1 MGLFA
6 SQHETIEGVGQALRA
21 GRTTCVKVLE
31 KCFDRIEEWE
41 PCIQAWVHIAYLGAM
56 EQARALDEE
65 LDAGKDRGPLHGIPI
80 GIKDIINVKG
90 LPTACGSRSSGPDAY
105 WDAELVA
112 HLRQAGAVIMGKTVT
127 TQYAWIDPPVTRN
140 PWNLERTPGGSSSG
154 SAAAVALGMCL
165 GAIGTQTGGSII
177 RPASFCGVCGLKPS
191 FGRISTLGIMPFAP
205 NLDHPGPIA
214 RTVRDLELIFEA
226 ITGLVMERLAE
237 PAQSPPRPPILGRL
251 RGIFDA
257 KAEPV
262 MRHAF
267 EDALSLLSRAGASVN
282 EAPWPEGFDEVLR
295 CHRVIMA
302 REVAFQHERRL
313 AWNSDVYQ
321 PKIRALIEEGLA
333 TPTPEY
339 VRCREHQDRLRWEMD
354 DPFGEAEAFIV
365 PATIGPAPDLSTTG
379 DPVLNSPWSYTGLPT
394 ISFPFALS
402 PDGLPLALQLV
413 GQFYSEPELFRVA
426 LWCEDVLRAAS
437 RAKKD

>member
-6 SQHETIEGVGQALRA
+6 SQHETIEGVGRALRA
-21 GRTTCVKVLE
+21 GRTTCVEVLE
-31 KCFDRIEEWE
+31 RCFDRIEQWE
-41 PCIQAWVHIAYLGAM
+41 PRIQAWVRIADLGAR

-65 LDAGKDRGPLHGIPI
+65 RAAGKDRGPLHGIPI
-80 GIKDIINVKG
+80 GIKDIIDVEG
-90 LPTACGSRSSGPDAY
+90 LPTACGSRRRDRDADR
-105 WDAELVA
+105 DAELVA
-112 HLRQAGAVIMGKTVT
+112 DLRQAGAVFLGKTAT
-127 TQYAWIDPPVTRN
+127 TPYAWIDPPVTRN
-140 PWNLERTPGGSSSG
+140 PWDLGRTPGGSSSG

-191 FGRISTLGIMPFAP
+191 FGTISTMGIMPFAP

-214 RTVRDLELIFEA
+214 RTVRDLGLMFEA
-226 ITGLVMERLAE
+226 IAGRRVLAE
-237 PAQSPPRPPILGRL
+237 PARSPPRPPRLGRL

-267 EDALSLLSRAGASVN
+267 EGALSLLSGAGARVD

-302 REVAFQHERRL
+302 REVAVLHERQFAR
-313 AWNSDVYQ
+313 NPDDYQ

-333 TPTPEY
+333 TPAPEY
-339 VRCREHQDRLRWEMD
+339 VRCREHQDRLRLEMD
-354 DPFGEAEAFIV
+354 DPFGEAEALVV
-365 PATIGPAPDLSTTG
+365 PATIGPAPDRSTTG
-379 DPVLNSPWSYTGLPT
+379 DPGFNSPWSYTGLPT

-413 GQFYSEPELFRVA
+413 GRGEPELFRVA
-426 LWCEDVLRAAS
+426 LWCEDVLRAS
-437 RAKKD
+437 PRAKKD